1 MSKTNILVSVIIGS
15 FIGALLGVLYAPE
28 KGEKTRKQ
36 IAQKSDEYSDL
47 VKSEFDDFVKSM
59 RKKYESAL
67 DDTEEIINKGKTK
80 AEELRNEVKKA
91 LK

>member
-1 MSKTNILVSVIIGS
+1 MSKINILISVVIGS
-15 FIGALLGVLYAPE
+15 FIGALFGVLYAPE

-36 IAQKSDEYSDL
+36 ISKKSDEYSDL
-47 VKSEFDDFVKSM
+47 VKAEFDDFVKTM

-67 DDTEEIINKGKTK
+67 DDTEKIITKGKSK
-80 AEELRNEVKKA
+80 AEDLRNEVKKA

>member
-1 MSKTNILVSVIIGS
+1 MSKTNILISVIVGS
-15 FIGALLGVLYAPE
+15 FIGALLGVLFAPD

-47 VKSEFDDFVKSM
+47 VKSEFDDFVKTM
-59 RKKYESAL
+59 RKKYQSAL
-67 DDTEEIINKGKTK
+67 DDTEEIISKGK
-80 AEELRNEVKKA
+80 ARADELKNEVKKV

>member
-1 MSKTNILVSVIIGS
+1 MSKTNILISVIIGS

-36 IAQKSDEYSDL
+36 IAKKSDEYSDL

>member
-1 MSKTNILVSVIIGS
+1 MSKTNILISVVIGS

-36 IAQKSDEYSDL
+36 IAQKSDEYGDL
-47 VKSEFDDFVKSM
+47 VKSEFDDFVKTM

-67 DDTEEIINKGKTK
+67 DDTENIISKGKAK
-80 AEELRNEVKKA
+80 ADDLRNEVKKA

>member
-1 MSKTNILVSVIIGS
+1 MSKTNILISVIIGS